1 MKERSLVQ
9 NLKNYKSLPL
19 NWVVNHFDDVLTD
32 CSGGNEKILNSEFL
46 ISGDYPIVDQGQE
59 LIAGYT
65 NRVKYLVK
73 KNPPY
78 IVFGDHTRIFKYI
91 NFPFAMGADGV
102 KVLKPLDESTHLPK
116 YLYYF
121 FLTLNIPNTGYNR
134 HYKYL
139 KDIQVP
145 FPSLT
150 TQQKIAAILD
160 AADAYRQKTK
170 ALIEKY
176 DQLAQSLFLE
186 MFGDPVKNNKGWVIK
201 KLKDVCLSI
210 TDGTHFSPEPQNEGY
225 PYVTAKHVKESGLE
239 FYSKPTYVSEEAHN
253 EIFKRCKPEF
263 GDVLYIK
270 DGATT
275 GIACINTFNQPISLL
290 SSLALLKT
298 DKKTLNNLF
307 LCNWLNNKGV
317 KEKLLNE
324 YMAGAAIKRFTLD
337 KINSFMIS
345 VPPITLQN
353 QFAERIQLIEA
364 QKQKARAALAKA
376 DELFNSL
383 LQRAF
388 KGELVE

>member
-186 MFGDPVKNNKGWVIK
+186 MFGDPATNPKGWEVVTIR
-201 KLKDVCLSI
+201 DMVCEVKY
-210 TDGTHFSPEPQNEGY
+210 GTSSKAGEKGAY
-225 PYVTAKHVKESGLE
+225 PYLRMNNI
-239 FYSKPTYVSEEAHN
+239 TYQGFMDLTDLKYIDISISERE
-253 EIFKRCKPEF
+253 KYLVRK
-263 GDVLYIK
+263 GDVIFNRTNSKELVGKTGLITSNEEMVIAGYLIRIRVNEFANPYFLWAHLNSKWAKLILMNMCKNIVGMANINAQEMQSIK
-270 DGATT
+270 
-275 GIACINTFNQPISLL
+275 I
-290 SSLALLKT
+290 LKAP
-298 DKKTLNNLF
+298 L
-307 LCNWLNNKGV
+307 
-317 KEKLLNE
+317 
-324 YMAGAAIKRFTLD
+324 
-337 KINSFMIS
+337 
-345 VPPITLQN
+345 TLQT
-353 QFAERIQLIEA
+353 QFADRIQWIEA
-364 QKQKARAALAKA
+364 QKQQARAALAKA